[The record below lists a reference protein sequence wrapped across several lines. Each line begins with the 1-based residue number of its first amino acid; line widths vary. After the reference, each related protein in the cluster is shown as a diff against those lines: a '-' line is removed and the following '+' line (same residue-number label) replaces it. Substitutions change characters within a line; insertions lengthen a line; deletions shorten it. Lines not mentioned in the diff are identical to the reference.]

1 MSGFL
6 AKARELFG
14 GGAARGWIAG
24 VVGRAGV
31 ARIAGLCALQALMS
45 ANAVAFALLMRQAVD
60 SAVTG
65 EAADFRLWLGLFA
78 ASLMAQVAML
88 AGRRALLARTQT
100 LFENQLR
107 ARAFGS
113 VLAEPCAR
121 YERQHSGELMT
132 RMTSDVAVVAEG
144 ACTLVP
150 TGAAMAVRLVGVVGA
165 MFALVPGLT
174 MVFVAG
180 GCVAGAASVVVRP
193 LLKRL
198 HKGMQEAEGSMRSFM
213 QECLD
218 SLLVV
223 HAFGCERKVA
233 AQAADAMGAH
243 RRARLRKMDV
253 SNGCATAL
261 TLAVQ
266 LGYILG
272 FGWCAAGILA
282 GTCTYGTLMAV
293 VQLIGQIQSP
303 FANLGGMFSKHSAM
317 LASAERLMAL
327 GEPVELQ
334 DAEGGACALGEPAEP
349 QDAEGTVSAPA
360 PAFDASRFADLRLS
374 GVTFAYDCGED
385 VLRGCDFELRAGEF
399 VGVTGPSGAGKS
411 TLTRVLL
418 GAYQP
423 QRGTAFARDAGGV
436 QVPLWCARGLF
447 AYVPQGN
454 RLMAGTVR
462 DVVAFADQGRP
473 DDARVEAACRAA
485 CAWDFVSR
493 LPQGLDTVLGQRG
506 AGLSEGQMQRLSVAR
521 AVYSGAPVL
530 LLDEATSALDAAT
543 EQAMLENLRA
553 LPGRAAVLVTH
564 RAATLAGCDRVVRV
578 ADGACEE
585 CGNI

>member
-1 MSGFL
+1 MSGLL

-45 ANAVAFALLMRQAVD
+45 ANAVAFALLMRQAID
-60 SAVTG
+60 SAVAG
-65 EAADFRLWLGLFA
+65 EAEDFRLWLGLFA
-78 ASLMAQVAML
+78 ASLMTQVAMI

-132 RMTSDVAVVAEG
+132 RMTSDVTVVAEG

-180 GCVAGAASVVVRP
+180 GCVAGAASVTVRP

-198 HKGMQEAEGSMRSFM
+198 HKSMQEAEGGMRSFM

-233 AQAADAMGAH
+233 AQAADAMGTH

-327 GEPVELQ
+327 GESV
-334 DAEGGACALGEPAEP
+334 DP
-349 QDAEGTVSAPA
+349 QDAKGGVPVPAPA
-360 PAFDASRFADLRLS
+360 TAPTPAPAPAPVPAFDASRFADLRLS
-374 GVTFAYDCGED
+374 NVTFAYDCGDD
-385 VLRGCDFELRAGEF
+385 VLCGCDFSLRAGEF

-423 QRGTAFARDAGGV
+423 QQGAAFARDASGA
-436 QVPLWCARGLF
+436 QVPLWRVRGLF

-485 CAWDFVSR
+485 CAWDFVSK

-564 RAATLAGCDRVVRV
+564 RAATLAACDRVVRV
-578 ADGACEE
+578 ADGVCRE
-585 CGNI
+585 CGSI

>member
-174 MVFVAG
+174 AVFVAG

-272 FGWCAAGILA
+272 FGWCAVGILA

-327 GEPVELQ
+327 G
-334 DAEGGACALGEPAEP
+334 GPAEP

-360 PAFDASRFADLRLS
+360 PAFDALRFADLRLS

-399 VGVTGPSGAGKS
+399 VGVIGPSGAGKS

-462 DVVAFADQGRP
+462 DVVAFADRGRH
-473 DDARVEAACRAA
+473 DDARVEAACRTA

>member
-1 MSGFL
+1 MSGLL

-45 ANAVAFALLMRQAVD
+45 ANAVAFALLMRQAID
-60 SAVTG
+60 SAVAG

-78 ASLMAQVAML
+78 ASLMAQVAMI

-113 VLAEPCAR
+113 VLEEPCAR

-132 RMTSDVAVVAEG
+132 RMTSDVTVVAEG

-165 MFALVPGLT
+165 LFALVPGLT

-180 GCVAGAASVVVRP
+180 GCVAGVASVAVRP

-253 SNGCATAL
+253 SNGCSTAL
-261 TLAVQ
+261 TLAMQ

-303 FANLGGMFSKHSAM
+303 FANLGGMFSKYSAM

-327 GEPVELQ
+327 GESDELR
-334 DAEGGACALGEPAEP
+334 DAEGVVPAP
-349 QDAEGTVSAPA
+349 APVPA
-360 PAFDASRFADLRLS
+360 PAFDASHFADVRLS

-385 VLRGCDFELRAGEF
+385 VLRGCDFALRAGEF

-418 GAYQP
+418 GAYRP
-423 QRGTAFARDAGGV
+423 QQGAAFARDASGA
-436 QVPLWCARGLF
+436 QVPLWRAHGLF

-485 CAWDFVSR
+485 CAWDFVNK

-564 RAATLAGCDRVVRV
+564 RAATLAACDRVVHV
-578 ADGACEE
+578 AGGVCEE